1 MSSGD
6 KMPNEPPVR
15 TPISKPPV
23 SEAEIDALLQKVPTF
38 TDKLRDVAQENLAQA
53 EKDAAADVIGGH
65 RIAWAAS
72 IGMLRR
78 FEKKPVAVPPD
89 KEAHLHHR
97 MVLAI
102 SFLQGIPLCYET
114 IGNGLYVQAA
124 ALLRQ
129 EMETIAGLADARRT
143 GKVKKITGRGQDV
156 GKDNVGW
163 RMNRLHGG
171 LSSATHL
178 TDPALLDGLYRSVAR
193 PEEGLTGRPVR
204 LMPLYS
210 KGDAANM
217 WACQAGLI
225 LQLFTEIHLVLM
237 DLYGEGANRVETHA
251 WNAAVDS
258 LQKAGFLVE
267 EKPKK

>member
-1 MSSGD
+1 ML
-6 KMPNEPPVR
+6 K
-15 TPISKPPV
+15 
-23 SEAEIDALLQKVPTF
+23 
-38 TDKLRDVAQENLAQA
+38 DVAQGNLAQA
-53 EKDAAADVIGGH
+53 EKNAGVGVMDGH
-65 RIAWAAS
+65 RLAWAAT

-78 FEKKPVAVPPD
+78 FEKNPVPVPLN

-102 SFLQGIPLCYET
+102 TFVQGVPLCYET

-129 EMETIAGLADARRT
+129 EMETIAALAEARRT
-143 GKVKKITGRGQDV
+143 GEVKKITGQGQQV
-156 GKDNVGW
+156 GKGNVAW
-163 RMNRLHGG
+163 KMNRLYGP

-178 TDPALLDGLYRSVAR
+178 TDPAQLDGIYRSEAR

-210 KGDAANM
+210 HNIATSM
-217 WACQAGLI
+217 WAFQSGLI
-225 LQLFTEIHLVLM
+225 LQLFSEIHLVLM
-237 DLYGEGANRVETHA
+237 DLYGEGANVVEAHA
-251 WNAAVDS
+251 WETAVDS

-267 EKPKK
+267 EKPKQ